1 MTINQRIL
9 DLRTHLGLRQS
20 AFAELVGV
28 SRSFLSQVE
37 SGKYQPSIQLI
48 SGVAKQFPQADMRW
62 LLTGDGEMFATQP
75 PPAPRVESNLER
87 ELRELQM
94 IASQGVQPLA
104 WRVLTSLNDAPLGM
118 TQLEL
123 SNATQ
128 VQQQVDLEA
137 VLLLLRRHGS
147 IVLENNTYRLAR
159 QDIHL
164 KARELTDV
172 DAAFQQ
178 GVRFLLETV
187 LPRAERGEATTKMVQ
202 VELRVNDPVEWSH
215 MLRKTVMQLLMD
227 HNRPSGELVKLLI
240 ASTAVDSTER

>member
-62 LLTGDGEMFATQP
+62 LLTGDGEMLATQA
-75 PPAPRVESNLER
+75 PPASRVESNLER

-123 SNATQ
+123 SNAINCKHPS
-128 VQQQVDLEA
+128 DLDA
-137 VLLLLRRHGS
+137 VLLLLRRQGIILYENGS
-147 IVLENNTYRLAR
+147 FRFSGEGVRLR
-159 QDIHL
+159 
-164 KARELTDV
+164 AREVTDV
-172 DAAFQQ
+172 GAAIQE
-178 GVRFLLETV
+178 GVRLLLETV
-187 LPRAERGEATTKMVQ
+187 LPRAERGEPNTKMVQ
-202 VELRVNDPVEWSH
+202 FELRVRDVAEWSRV
-215 MLRKTVMQLLMD
+215 LPLAF
-227 HNRPSGELVKLLI
+227 SELYKEHALTNGAPVKLLI
-240 ASTAVDSTER
+240 ASTAVDNAEH